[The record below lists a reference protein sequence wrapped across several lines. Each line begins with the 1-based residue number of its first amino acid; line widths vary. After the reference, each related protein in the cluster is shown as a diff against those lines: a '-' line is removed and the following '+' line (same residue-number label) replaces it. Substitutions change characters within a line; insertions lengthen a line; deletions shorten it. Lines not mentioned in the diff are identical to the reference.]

1 MDDVDIVVIGAG
13 AAGLAAARRAA
24 ALGRPVRVLESR
36 ARLGGRAFTSYDSP
50 GQPIELGCGWMHSAD
65 ENEFADLAAKRGFT
79 IDKTRPPWRTQ
90 LNDIGFPPVDQDDF
104 RAAAVQF
111 FDRLDAAGEIDPD
124 QAAYLLLEP
133 GGRWNALINAAS
145 TYINGVEL
153 DGVSAHDF
161 YRYRDTGVNWRVRE
175 GYGTLIAALG
185 QGLDITRDCPA
196 TLIDHAGA
204 QLRIETPHGDLR
216 ARTAIITIPTNVL
229 CAGALRFQ
237 PALPDKLDAAAV
249 LPLGLADKL
258 YLRLDEAEEF
268 PKDSHLYG
276 AIDRVGTGSYHLRPF
291 GHPLIEC
298 YFGGRLARDL
308 EAGGEAA
315 FAAFALDELASLLG
329 GAIRKRLHPIA
340 ASAWARDHDARG
352 SYSHALPGHA
362 DARRTLAAPVDG
374 RLFFAGEA
382 CSVHDF
388 STAHGAYRTGIAA
401 ADAAINAIERTGCAF
416 K

>member
-1 MDDVDIVVIGAG
+1 MTDVDIVVIGAG
-13 AAGLAAARRAA
+13 AAGLAAARQIAA
-24 ALGRPVRVLESR
+24 RGRPVRVLESR
-36 ARLGGRAFTSYDSP
+36 ARLGGRAFTSHDATGS
-50 GQPIELGCGWMHSAD
+50 PIELGCGWMHSAD
-65 ENEFADLAAKRGFT
+65 ENEFAGLAPGLGFT

-90 LNDIGFPPVDQDDF
+90 LNDIGFPPADQEDF
-104 RAAAVQF
+104 RAAAARF
-111 FDRLDAAGEIDPD
+111 FDRLDAAGEVEPD
-124 QAAYLLLEP
+124 RAADLLLEP
-133 GGRWNALINAAS
+133 GCRWNALINAAS

-153 DGVSAHDF
+153 NGVSAHDF

-175 GYGTLIAALG
+175 GYGTLVSAA
-185 QGLDITRDCPA
+185 GLNITCDCPA

-216 ARTAIITIPTNVL
+216 ARGAIVTVSTDVL
-229 CAGALRFQ
+229 RGGALRFR
-237 PALPDKLDAAAV
+237 PELPDKMAAAAV

-258 YLRLDEAEEF
+258 YLRLDGAEEF

-291 GHPLIEC
+291 GRSLVEC

-308 EAGGEAA
+308 EAHGEAA

-329 GAIRKRLHPIA
+329 GAVRKRLQPIA
-340 ASAWARDHDARG
+340 ASAWAGDPHARG

-362 DARRTLAAPVDG
+362 DARRTLAAPVGD

-388 STAHGAYRTGIAA
+388 STAHGAFRTGIAA
-401 ADAAINAIERTGCAF
+401 AEAAINAVERASGVF

>member
-1 MDDVDIVVIGAG
+1 MTDVDIVVIGAG
-13 AAGLAAARRAA
+13 AAGLAAARQIAA
-24 ALGRPVRVLESR
+24 RGRPVRVLESR
-36 ARLGGRAFTSYDSP
+36 ARLGGRAFTSHDATGSP
-50 GQPIELGCGWMHSAD
+50 LELGCGWMHSAD
-65 ENEFADLAAKRGFT
+65 ENELAGLARELGFA

-90 LNDIGFPPVDQDDF
+90 WSDIGFPPADQDDF
-104 RAAAVQF
+104 RAAAARF
-111 FDRLDAAGEIDPD
+111 FERLDAAGEVEPD
-124 QAAYLLLEP
+124 RAAHQLLEP
-133 GGRWNALINAAS
+133 GCRWNALINAAS

-175 GYGTLIAALG
+175 GYGTLISALG
-185 QGLDITRDCPA
+185 AGLDITCDCPA
-196 TLIDHAGA
+196 TVIDHTGA
-204 QLRIETPHGDLR
+204 QLRIETPRGDLCAR
-216 ARTAIITIPTNVL
+216 AAIVTVSTDVL
-229 CAGALRFQ
+229 CSGALRFR
-237 PALPDKLDAAAV
+237 PALSDKMAAAAA

-258 YLRLDEAEEF
+258 YLRLGGAEEF

-291 GHPLIEC
+291 GRQMIEC
-298 YFGGRLARDL
+298 YFGGRLASDL

-315 FAAFALDELASLLG
+315 FAAFALDELVSLLG
-329 GAIRKRLHPIA
+329 GAIRNRLQPIA
-340 ASAWARDHDARG
+340 ASAWARDPHARG

-362 DARRTLAAPVDG
+362 DARRALAASVND

-401 ADAAINAIERTGCAF
+401 AEAAINAVERASGVF